1 MRKAR
6 LATVLVLVVV
16 IMGGFVLAALPGGV
30 RPVGAQAS
38 KAPSSTTVTNTLTV
52 SSSSIS
58 LGSVLEA
65 RGQVSANGT
74 PLPNASVALHM
85 GDINVANTQTDQ
97 NGRYAFSV
105 PVGANYFPAA
115 FSNGATVYTVVEPQ
129 NSSFVNTLS
138 PATSVPVNLAP
149 LYTIIAL
156 ITAAVVIVCY
166 LFVRRFREKGAAV
179 VGAARPSRRAA
190 APVVAL
196 EFSRNGVA
204 RAMII
209 LRGVKSAVLHGLW
222 IAHKDLLEFSRN
234 GVARAMIILRGVK
247 SAVLHGLW
255 IAHKDLLEFSRN
267 GVARAMIILRGV
279 KSAVLHG
286 LWIAHKDLLEFSRNR
301 VALVLIII
309 MPLFMMGMVGYIFPS
324 NNSISHVP
332 VALVNLD
339 AAQGNT
345 SLSTQFVAQLQ
356 ALNNKTGMMDL
367 STAAS
372 AADVKS
378 SIQNGQQ
385 SAGIII
391 GTNFTSNLESGQQAD
406 VTLIID
412 QSNPQLENLVQGS
425 LTQAIGQMGTQT
437 AVQDLNLTDKTPL
450 NLSLARVAPYNVQ
463 TTGVV
468 SGPSNYFQF
477 VAPGITAMVAMM
489 ALMTGLP
496 HAISFERDVGTLD
509 GLLAAPVHRM
519 SIVGGKVIAQ
529 TVRGMIEGLVAL
541 ALAIFLF
548 GVDVHGSMALVLGL
562 LLLTVFS
569 IVGLGILVTSLA
581 GTEET
586 ATMIMMSLLFP
597 MMFFS
602 GVFFPLQLMPSF
614 MQVIAQFFPLT
625 HAVTALRRVVVLG
638 AGISAIS
645 TDVIILFGFGIV
657 LLLVAL
663 VAFEWAMKQ

>member
-6 LATVLVLVVV
+6 LVTVLVLVVV
-16 IMGGFVLAALPGGV
+16 ITGGFVLAALPGRL

-38 KAPSSTTVTNTLTV
+38 PAQPTLVENAVTVTTDSITPGALIEASGNVKTV
-52 SSSSIS
+52 NGP
-58 LGSVLEA
+58 LANA
-65 RGQVSANGT
+65 RVE
-74 PLPNASVALHM
+74 LHM
-85 GDINVANTQTDQ
+85 GDIILAYTQTDA
-97 NGRYAFSV
+97 NGDYSFSV
-105 PVGANYFPAA
+105 PVGVYYLSAA
-115 FSNGATVYTVVEPQ
+115 LAGGATIYTVVEPV
-129 NSSFVNTLS
+129 NASFVSTASAVTAVSVDIL
-138 PATSVPVNLAP
+138 PAYLATVVLIEAIIIV
-149 LYTIIAL
+149 LYFYT
-156 ITAAVVIVCY
+156 
-166 LFVRRFREKGAAV
+166 RRMQGKAWFGSK
-179 VGAARPSRRAA
+179 RAA
-190 APVVAL
+190 APFVAL
-196 EFSRNGVA
+196 DFSRRNRVA
-204 RAMII
+204 RAVIF
-209 LRGVKSAVLHGLW
+209 LT
-222 IAHKDLLEFSRN
+222 
-234 GVARAMIILRGVK
+234 
-247 SAVLHGLW
+247 
-255 IAHKDLLEFSRN
+255 
-267 GVARAMIILRGV
+267 GV

-367 STAAS
+367 STATS
-372 AADVKS
+372 ADDVKS

-391 GTNFTSNLESGQQAD
+391 GTNFTSNLKSGEQAD

-412 QSNPQLENLVQGS
+412 QSNPQLENLVQGA
-425 LTQAIGQMGTQT
+425 LTQAIGQMGTLT
-437 AVQDLNLTDKTPL
+437 AARDLNLTDKTPL
-450 NLSLARVAPYNVQ
+450 NRSLARIAPYNVQ

-477 VAPGITAMVAMM
+477 VAPGITAMVVMM
-489 ALMTGLP
+489 SLMTGLP
-496 HAISFERDVGTLD
+496 HAISFEREVGTLD
-509 GLLAAPVHRM
+509 GMLTAPVHRM
-519 SIVGGKVIAQ
+519 SILGGKVIAQ

-548 GVDVHGSMALVLGL
+548 GVVVHGSMALVLGL

-569 IVGLGILVTSLA
+569 IVGLGILITSLT

-614 MQVIAQFFPLT
+614 MRVIAQFFPLT
-625 HAVTALRRVVVLG
+625 HAVNALRRVVVLG

-645 TDVIILFGFGIV
+645 TDVLILFGFGIIV
-657 LLLVAL
+657 LLVAL
-663 VAFEWAMKQ
+663 VAFEWAMKR

>member
-1 MRKAR
+1 MRKSR

-16 IMGGFVLAALPGGV
+16 ITGGFVLAALPGGV

-38 KAPSSTTVTNTLTV
+38 TAPSSTTVTNSITV

-65 RGQVSANGT
+65 RGQVSADGK

-115 FSNGATVYTVVEPQ
+115 FSNGATVYTVVDPQ
-129 NSSFVNTLS
+129 NSSFVDTPS
-138 PATSVPVNLAP
+138 PATSVPVNQAP

-156 ITAAVVIVCY
+156 IIAAVVIVCY
-166 LFVRRFREKGAAV
+166 LFVRRLREKGSAV
-179 VGAARPSRRAA
+179 VGTARPSRRAA

-196 EFSRNGVA
+196 EFSRNRVA

-209 LRGVKSAVLHGLW
+209 LKGVKNAVLHT
-222 IAHKDLLEFSRN
+222 
-234 GVARAMIILRGVK
+234 
-247 SAVLHGLW
+247 
-255 IAHKDLLEFSRN
+255 
-267 GVARAMIILRGV
+267 
-279 KSAVLHG
+279 

-339 AAQGNT
+339 AAHGNT

-372 AADVKS
+372 ADDVKS
-378 SIQNGQQ
+378 NIQNGQQ

-391 GTNFTSNLESGQQAD
+391 GTNFTSNLESGKQAD

-412 QSNPQLENLVQGS
+412 QSNPQLENLVQGA

-437 AVQDLNLTDKTPL
+437 AAQDLNLTDQTPL

-489 ALMTGLP
+489 SLMTGLP

-509 GLLAAPVHRM
+509 GMLAAPVHRM

>member
-6 LATVLVLVVV
+6 LVTVLVLVVV
-16 IMGGFVLAALPGGV
+16 ITGGFVLAALPGGV
-30 RPVGAQAS
+30 RPVDAQALT
-38 KAPSSTTVTNTLTV
+38 APSSTTVTNNITV

-65 RGQVSANGT
+65 SGQLSADGK

-85 GDINVANTQTDQ
+85 GDVNVANTQTDQ

-129 NSSFVNTLS
+129 NSSFVDTPS
-138 PATSVPVNLAP
+138 APTSVPVNLAP
-149 LYTIIAL
+149 LYAIIAL
-156 ITAAVVIVCY
+156 ITAAVVTVCY
-166 LFVRRFREKGAAV
+166 LFVRRLREKGSAV
-179 VGAARPSRRAA
+179 VGAARPSRQAA

-196 EFSRNGVA
+196 EFSRNRVA

-209 LRGVKSAVLHGLW
+209 LRTVKSAVLHT
-222 IAHKDLLEFSRN
+222 
-234 GVARAMIILRGVK
+234 
-247 SAVLHGLW
+247 
-255 IAHKDLLEFSRN
+255 
-267 GVARAMIILRGV
+267 
-279 KSAVLHG
+279 

-345 SLSTQFVAQLQ
+345 SRSTQFIAQLQ
-356 ALNNKTGMMDL
+356 ALNNKTGVMDL

-372 AADVKS
+372 ADDVKS

-385 SAGIII
+385 SAGIVI
-391 GTNFTSNLESGQQAD
+391 GTNFTSNLESGKQAD

-412 QSNPQLENLVQGS
+412 QSNPQLENLVQGA

-489 ALMTGLP
+489 SLMTGLP

-509 GLLAAPVHRM
+509 GMLAAPVHRM

-569 IVGLGILVTSLA
+569 IVGLGILITSLA

>member
-1 MRKAR
+1 DNWRGRPATASLITSLERNVTGSYRSLDTTETTRQKHVQLMLRSMRTAR
-6 LATVLVLVVV
+6 LVTVLVLVVV
-16 IMGGFVLAALPGGV
+16 ITGGFVLAALPGGV
-30 RPVGAQAS
+30 RPVDAQALT
-38 KAPSSTTVTNTLTV
+38 APSSTTVTNNITV

-65 RGQVSANGT
+65 RGQVSADGK
-74 PLPNASVALHM
+74 PLPNASVALYM

-129 NSSFVNTLS
+129 NSSSVDAPS
-138 PATSVPVNLAP
+138 AATSVPVNLAP
-149 LYTIIAL
+149 LYAIIAL
-156 ITAAVVIVCY
+156 ITAAVVTVCY
-166 LFVRRFREKGAAV
+166 LFVRRFREKSSAV

-196 EFSRNGVA
+196 DFSRNRVA

-209 LRGVKSAVLHGLW
+209 LRAVKSAVLHT
-222 IAHKDLLEFSRN
+222 
-234 GVARAMIILRGVK
+234 
-247 SAVLHGLW
+247 
-255 IAHKDLLEFSRN
+255 
-267 GVARAMIILRGV
+267 
-279 KSAVLHG
+279 

-345 SLSTQFVAQLQ
+345 SRSTQFVAQLQ
-356 ALNNKTGMMDL
+356 ALNNKTGAMDL

-372 AADVKS
+372 AEDVKS

-391 GTNFTSNLESGQQAD
+391 GTNFTSNLESGKQAD

-412 QSNPQLENLVQGS
+412 QSNPQLENLVQGA
-425 LTQAIGQMGTQT
+425 LTTAIGQMGTQT

-450 NLSLARVAPYNVQ
+450 DLSLARVAPYNVQ

-489 ALMTGLP
+489 SLMTGLP

-509 GLLAAPVHRM
+509 GMLAAPVHRM

-569 IVGLGILVTSLA
+569 IVGLGILITSLA

>member
-1 MRKAR
+1 
-6 LATVLVLVVV
+6 
-16 IMGGFVLAALPGGV
+16 
-30 RPVGAQAS
+30 
-38 KAPSSTTVTNTLTV
+38 
-52 SSSSIS
+52 
-58 LGSVLEA
+58 
-65 RGQVSANGT
+65 
-74 PLPNASVALHM
+74 
-85 GDINVANTQTDQ
+85 
-97 NGRYAFSV
+97 
-105 PVGANYFPAA
+105 
-115 FSNGATVYTVVEPQ
+115 
-129 NSSFVNTLS
+129 
-138 PATSVPVNLAP
+138 
-149 LYTIIAL
+149 
-156 ITAAVVIVCY
+156 
-166 LFVRRFREKGAAV
+166 
-179 VGAARPSRRAA
+179 
-190 APVVAL
+190 
-196 EFSRNGVA
+196 
-204 RAMII
+204 
-209 LRGVKSAVLHGLW
+209 
-222 IAHKDLLEFSRN
+222 
-234 GVARAMIILRGVK
+234 
-247 SAVLHGLW
+247 
-255 IAHKDLLEFSRN
+255 
-267 GVARAMIILRGV
+267 
-279 KSAVLHG
+279 
-286 LWIAHKDLLEFSRNR
+286 
-301 VALVLIII
+301 VLIII

-372 AADVKS
+372 ADDVKS

-391 GTNFTSNLESGQQAD
+391 GTNFTSNLESGKQAD

-412 QSNPQLENLVQGS
+412 QSNPQLENLVQGA

-437 AVQDLNLTDKTPL
+437 AVQDLNLTDNTPL

-489 ALMTGLP
+489 SLMTGLP

-509 GLLAAPVHRM
+509 GMLAAPVHRM

-663 VAFEWAMKQ
+663 VAFEWAMKR

>member
-1 MRKAR
+1 MLSSMRKAR
-6 LATVLVLVVV
+6 LVTVLVLVVV
-16 IMGGFVLAALPGGV
+16 ITGGFVPAALPGGV
-30 RPVGAQAS
+30 RPVDAQALT
-38 KAPSSTTVTNTLTV
+38 APSSTTVTNNITV

-65 RGQVSANGT
+65 RGQVSAGSK

-85 GDINVANTQTDQ
+85 GDVTVANTQTDQ

-129 NSSFVNTLS
+129 NSSFVDTPS
-138 PATSVPVNLAP
+138 APTSVPVNLAP
-149 LYTIIAL
+149 LYAIIAL
-156 ITAAVVIVCY
+156 ITAAVVTVCY
-166 LFVRRFREKGAAV
+166 LFVRRLREKGSTV

-196 EFSRNGVA
+196 EFSRNRVA

-209 LRGVKSAVLHGLW
+209 LRAVKSAVLHTLW

-234 GVARAMIILRGVK
+234 RVARAMIILRAVK
-247 SAVLHGLW
+247 SAVLHT
-255 IAHKDLLEFSRN
+255 
-267 GVARAMIILRGV
+267 
-279 KSAVLHG
+279 

-345 SLSTQFVAQLQ
+345 SRSTQFVAQLQ
-356 ALNNKTGMMDL
+356 ALNNKTGVMDL

-372 AADVKS
+372 ADDVKS

-385 SAGIII
+385 SAGIVI
-391 GTNFTSNLESGQQAD
+391 GTNFTSNLESGKQAD

-412 QSNPQLENLVQGS
+412 QSNPQLENLVQGA

-489 ALMTGLP
+489 SLMTGLP

-509 GLLAAPVHRM
+509 GMLAAPVHRM

-529 TVRGMIEGLVAL
+529 TVRGMVEGLVAL

-569 IVGLGILVTSLA
+569 IVGLGILITSLA

-645 TDVIILFGFGIV
+645 ADVIILFGFGIV

>member
-1 MRKAR
+1 MLSSMRKAR

-16 IMGGFVLAALPGGV
+16 ITGGFVLAALPGGV

-58 LGSVLEA
+58 LGSVLES
-65 RGQVSANGT
+65 RGQVSANGK

-129 NSSFVNTLS
+129 NSSFVDTPS

-190 APVVAL
+190 APVVA
-196 EFSRNGVA
+196 
-204 RAMII
+204 
-209 LRGVKSAVLHGLW
+209 
-222 IAHKDLLEFSRN
+222 
-234 GVARAMIILRGVK
+234 
-247 SAVLHGLW
+247 
-255 IAHKDLLEFSRN
+255 LEFSRN

>member
-1 MRKAR
+1 MLRSMRTAR
-6 LATVLVLVVV
+6 LVTVLVLVVV
-16 IMGGFVLAALPGGV
+16 ITGGFVLAALPGGV
-30 RPVGAQAS
+30 RPVDAQALT
-38 KAPSSTTVTNTLTV
+38 APSSTTVTNNITV

-65 RGQVSANGT
+65 RGQVSADGK
-74 PLPNASVALHM
+74 PLPNASVALYM

-129 NSSFVNTLS
+129 NSSSVDAPS
-138 PATSVPVNLAP
+138 AATSVPVNLAP
-149 LYTIIAL
+149 LYAIIAL
-156 ITAAVVIVCY
+156 ITAAVVTVCY
-166 LFVRRFREKGAAV
+166 LFVRRFREKSSAV

-196 EFSRNGVA
+196 DFSRNRVA

-209 LRGVKSAVLHGLW
+209 LRAVKSAVLHTLW

-234 GVARAMIILRGVK
+234 RVARAMIILRAVK
-247 SAVLHGLW
+247 SAVLHT
-255 IAHKDLLEFSRN
+255 
-267 GVARAMIILRGV
+267 
-279 KSAVLHG
+279 

-345 SLSTQFVAQLQ
+345 SRSTQFVAQLQ
-356 ALNNKTGMMDL
+356 ALNNKTGAMDL

-372 AADVKS
+372 AEDVKS

-391 GTNFTSNLESGQQAD
+391 GTNFTSNLESGKQAD

-412 QSNPQLENLVQGS
+412 QSNPQLENLVQGA
-425 LTQAIGQMGTQT
+425 LTTAIGQMGTQT

-450 NLSLARVAPYNVQ
+450 DLSLARVAPYNVQ

-489 ALMTGLP
+489 SLMTGLP

-509 GLLAAPVHRM
+509 GMLAAPVHRM

-569 IVGLGILVTSLA
+569 IVGLGILITSLA